1 MATKT
6 SATVAPYTH
15 DHDHDFPERT
25 GFRELVSGDLNAA
38 GLIFDGPQDFSLDP
52 YAGYTFRDLPIFD
65 LDGVINQ
72 IATGQTVQASNG
84 VITYTFLDGH
94 LTGLYNNPRYG
105 FEAGYGLSPFTEAQ
119 REEARESIQLWDD
132 LIPQSFRETN
142 GRGADIQFSNSQDPA
157 QAYAY
162 YPING
167 RGWRFQS
174 DVFTADPQV
183 NWTNAWLGFGG
194 YGATTLVH
202 ELGHA
207 LGLSHPGNY
216 NYDPNLPLS
225 YENYAEYAQDSEQYT
240 IMSYWGMEETSNQVF
255 AGGVVDFGTLFYNN
269 PQTPLVHDILAI
281 QSQYGAD
288 PTTRAD
294 DTVYGYNSTAGNA
307 VYDFTVNE
315 YPYLAIYDAG
325 GIDTIDM
332 SGANASVYINLNEG
346 AFSSGAEA
354 IPTAAEVNANRAEID
369 EVYPGTLGQV
379 SQATMDYYATAVPNA
394 YANIIAAETGVTGI
408 RTTSHDN
415 LAIAYGT
422 VIENAIGSNQRDL
435 LVGNDV
441 DNVLTGN
448 AGNDVLRGGGG
459 DDTLIGGAGA
469 DTLTGGAGADLFV
482 ATHAFS
488 TDVITDFESGTDR
501 IDLSAFDFHYVG
513 DNAFSGT
520 AGELRFAD
528 GQLMGD
534 INGDGVADLFL
545 TVQGDPIVAADLVL

>member
-1 MATKT
+1 MPRNSNNARSQGLARDSHFPDRVGGRQVAT
-6 SATVAPYTH
+6 A
-15 DHDHDFPERT
+15 D
-25 GFRELVSGDLNAA
+25 LISGP
-38 GLIFDGPQDFSLDP
+38 GHEGPQDLSLDP
-52 YAGYTFRDLPIFD
+52 YAGGTFRNLPILD
-65 LDGVINQ
+65 LEGVIGQ
-72 IATGQTVQASNG
+72 IATGSTVHAPNG
-84 VITYTFLDGH
+84 VITYTFLDGR
-94 LTGLYNNPRYG
+94 LTGLYNNPNYG
-105 FEAGYGLSPFTEAQ
+105 FTAGFGLAPFTQEQ
-119 REEARESIQLWDD
+119 RAEARDSIELWDD

-167 RGWRFQS
+167 RGWKFQS
-174 DVFTADPQV
+174 DVFIADPEV

-225 YENYAEYAQDSEQYT
+225 YANYAEYAQDSEQYT
-240 IMSYWGMEETSNQVF
+240 IMSYWGMEQTSNQVF
-255 AGGVVDFGTLFYNN
+255 AGGVVDFNTLFYNN

-281 QSQYGAD
+281 QAQYGAD
-288 PTTRAD
+288 PTTRAT
-294 DTVYGYNSTAGNA
+294 DTVYGYNSTAGNE

-354 IPTAAEVNANRAEID
+354 IPTAAVVNANRAELAEIAG
-369 EVYPGTLGQV
+369 PLGPV
-379 SQATMDYYATAVPNA
+379 SQATMDYYASVVPNT
-394 YANIIAAETGVTGI
+394 YASIIAAETGVTGI

-422 VIENAIGSNQRDL
+422 VIENAIGSAMRDL
-435 LVGNDV
+435 LVGNEV
-441 DNVLTGN
+441 DNVLTGL

-488 TDVITDFESGTDR
+488 TDVITDFESGVDQ
-501 IDLSAFDFHYVG
+501 IDLSAFDFTFVG
-513 DNAFSGT
+513 ENAFSNT

-528 GQLMGD
+528 GQLQGD
-534 INGDGVADLFL
+534 LNGDGVADLFL
-545 TVQGDPIVAADLVL
+545 TVQGDPIIGGDLIL